1 MCDPGRWNLF
11 QAGFFVTIFDG
22 GHHGGHMSE
31 AKTPA
36 SSTAGYRPETR
47 LVHSGTLRSQ
57 FGETSEALFLTQ
69 GFVYDSAEQ
78 CEARFK
84 GDEPGFLY
92 SRFSNP
98 NISMFERRMIEL
110 EGAEAARATA
120 TGMAAVTT
128 AILAPLKSGDH
139 VVASKAMF
147 GSCRYVVED
156 LLPRYGIESTL
167 VDGLNLDQWRKAMRP
182 NTKSCF
188 LESPTNPTLDV
199 LDIPA
204 IAEIAHAAGA
214 RLIVDNVFAT
224 PIWQSPLTLGAD
236 VVVYSATKHI
246 DGQGRCLGG
255 IILSSEAFIAEHI
268 HNFMRQTGPSMS
280 PFNAWV
286 LLKGLETLAV
296 RVRAQTE
303 TAAKIADVLAKHPK
317 ISRLLYPGRPD
328 HPQAALVK
336 KQMRAGSTLVGF
348 EVKGG
353 KAGAFR
359 CLNGLKISRISNN
372 LGDAKSLVTH
382 PSTTTHQRLTP
393 EARAE
398 LGISEGFIRFSAG
411 LEHRDDLIE
420 DLEAALETV

>member
-1 MCDPGRWNLF
+1 
-11 QAGFFVTIFDG
+11 
-22 GHHGGHMSE
+22 MSE
-31 AKTPA
+31 AKAATR
-36 SSTAGYRPETR
+36 YRPETR

-69 GFVYDSAEQ
+69 GFIYDSAEQ

-84 GDEPGFLY
+84 GEDPGFLY

-98 NISMFERRMIEL
+98 NVSMFERRMIEL

-128 AILAPLKSGDH
+128 AVLAPLKAGDH
-139 VVASKAMF
+139 VVAAKAMF

-156 LLPRYGIESTL
+156 LLPRYGIQSTL
-167 VDGLNLDQWRKAMRP
+167 VDGLDLDQWKKAMRP
-182 NTKSCF
+182 NTRTCF

-199 LDIPA
+199 LDISA
-204 IAEIAHAAGA
+204 IAEIAHKGGA

-303 TAAKIADVLAKHPK
+303 TAAKVADALAKNSK
-317 ISRLLYPGRPD
+317 ISRLIYPGRAD
-328 HPQAALVK
+328 HPQAELVK
-336 KQMRAGSTLVGF
+336 RQMRAGSTLIGF

-353 KAGAFR
+353 KAAAFR
-359 CLNGLKISRISNN
+359 CLNGLQISRISNN

-382 PSTTTHQRLTP
+382 PATTTHQRLPP

-411 LEHRDDLIE
+411 LEHADDLIE
-420 DLEAALETV
+420 DFEAALEQA

>member
-1 MCDPGRWNLF
+1 MTVFEERS
-11 QAGFFVTIFDG
+11 
-22 GHHGGHMSE
+22 GGHMSE
-31 AKTPA
+31 STSKSASATP
-36 SSTAGYRPETR
+36 SSTAHYRPETR
-47 LVHSGTLRSQ
+47 LVHSGTIRSE

-69 GFVYDSAEQ
+69 GYVYDTAEL

-84 GDEPGFLY
+84 GTDPGYIY
-92 SRFSNP
+92 SRYSNP
-98 NISMFERRMIEL
+98 TIAMFERRMIEL
-110 EGAEAARATA
+110 EAAEAGRSTA

-128 AILAPLKSGDH
+128 AILAPLKAGDH
-139 VVASKAMF
+139 VVAAKAMF

-156 LLPRYGIESTL
+156 LLPRYGIASTL
-167 VDGLNLDQWRKAMRP
+167 VDGLDLDQWQRAMRP
-182 NTKSCF
+182 NTKTCF

-199 LDIPA
+199 LDISA
-204 IAEIAHAAGA
+204 IAEIAHAGGA

-224 PIWQSPLTLGAD
+224 PIWQSPLSLGAD

-255 IILSSEAFIAEHI
+255 MILSTEAFVAEHL
-268 HNFMRQTGPSMS
+268 HNFMRQTGPSLS

-296 RVRAQTE
+296 RVRAQTD
-303 TAAKIADVLAKHPK
+303 TAAKVADALARHPK
-317 ISRLLYPGRPD
+317 IARLIYPGRDD

-359 CLNGLKISRISNN
+359 TLNGLKLARISNN

-382 PSTTTHQRLTP
+382 PATTTHQRLSP

-398 LGISEGFIRFSAG
+398 LGISDGFIRFSAG
-411 LEHRDDLIE
+411 LEHADDLIE
-420 DLEAALETV
+420 DLQAALAQA